1 VWEGGSR
8 KALPYP
14 DYGEIMKNKKIGWK
28 IYFFILSFLLLIAY
42 FDIFRSGATLFDFV
56 DVIISLIALLGLFG
70 YSFQRKIYN
79 VRLWRTWLFVIV
91 IWDVVYNL
99 LLTHTVGVAQIQI
112 KLSLVEYM
120 LTMLIILPEYIALFL
135 YGYKSPNFWKA
146 HNNAIHSDGQ
156 GCGV

>member
-8 KALPYP
+8 KAPPYP

-79 VRLWRTWLFVIV
+79 VRLWRTWL
-91 IWDVVYNL
+91 